1 MKQKTT
7 FFNSI
12 TYSTKRKTILGVI
25 ISVILLV
32 ATIATVI
39 PTILLQS
46 AQAAL
51 DRFGGDVKARTGG
64 GTLSSLVQLEPEEK
78 TPKHVPIATSGDN
91 VYLVW
96 PDNKTGNWEI
106 FFKASS
112 DGGNTFG
119 SKINLSNDTTRSDNG
134 SIAAEGN
141 NVYVTWWN
149 TNNQTGLREPVFRAS
164 DDNGKTFG
172 ERVMLSGNVTSSGGG
187 GG

>member
-7 FFNSI
+7 FFNNI
-12 TYSTKRKTILGVI
+12 KYSKKRKTTLGVI
-25 ISVILLV
+25 VSVILLT
-32 ATIATVI
+32 ATITTVI

-51 DRFGGDVKARTGG
+51 DRFGGDVKAGTGG
-64 GTLSSLVQLEPEEK
+64 GILSSLAELEPEEK
-78 TPKHVPIATSGDN
+78 TPKRVPIATSGDN

-96 PDNKTGNWEI
+96 QDNKTGNWEI

-112 DGGNTFG
+112 DGGKTFG

-134 SIAAEGN
+134 IISAEGN

-149 TNNQTGLREPVFRAS
+149 TNNQTGLREPIFRAS

-172 ERVMLSGNVTSSGGG
+172 ERLMLSSNVTSSGG
-187 GG
+187 

>member
-7 FFNSI
+7 FFNNNI
-12 TYSTKRKTILGVI
+12 TYSMNRKTTLGVI
-25 ISVILLV
+25 ISVILLI
-32 ATIATVI
+32 ATITTVI

-64 GTLSSLVQLEPEEK
+64 GTLSSLAELEPEEK

-112 DGGNTFG
+112 DGGKTFG
-119 SKINLSNDTTRSDNG
+119 SKINLSNDTTRSADG

-149 TNNQTGLREPVFRAS
+149 TNNQTGMREPVFRAS
-164 DDNGKTFG
+164 EDNGKTFG
-172 ERVMLSGNVTSSGGG
+172 ERLMLSSNVTSSGG
-187 GG
+187 